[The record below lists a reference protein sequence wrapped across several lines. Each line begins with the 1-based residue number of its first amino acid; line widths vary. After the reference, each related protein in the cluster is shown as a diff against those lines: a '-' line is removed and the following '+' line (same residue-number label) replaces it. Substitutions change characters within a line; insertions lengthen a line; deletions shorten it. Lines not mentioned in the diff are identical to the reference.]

1 MCPTYSESGFK
12 QALKERSAV
21 PVHEEDDDDDQPS
34 VDLEEPEDEF
44 YQSHHL

>member
-12 QALKERSAV
+12 QALKERSAAS
-21 PVHEEDDDDDQPS
+21 VHEDDDDDQPS
-34 VDLEEPEDEF
+34 VDLEEPDDEF

>member
-12 QALKERSAV
+12 QALKERSSP
-21 PVHEEDDDDDQPS
+21 PVHEEDDDDQPS